1 MHCHVLH
8 RKLNILS
15 SKTAIIAVL
24 YKKIGAAK
32 REELHCPIPWGG
44 LLSVKLPHCSD
55 EQPFTFPVA
64 RRTHAG
70 HFPARAAPAPANPLA
85 TPIPKAEEQRL
96 PCRNL
101 SIRHSFTKH
110 RSIHPRV
117 KPIEPEEKPVSPNLK
132 QSTCNDTGV
141 ARNDLPPPQASEN
154 TPRLRP
160 PAAHGSRHAVAPP
173 ARDTVEPYVAFCKTL
188 V

>member
-1 MHCHVLH
+1 MYRYRHCLYMSTHCNLLH

-15 SKTAIIAVL
+15 SKTDIIAVFD
-24 YKKIGAAK
+24 KKIGAAK

-44 LLSVKLPHCSD
+44 LLSVTLPHCSD

-101 SIRHSFTKH
+101 SIRHSFYKTSFHSPSCKADWT
-110 RSIHPRV
+110 RRKTCFTQPEAIHM
-117 KPIEPEEKPVSPNLK
+117 
-132 QSTCNDTGV
+132 
-141 ARNDLPPPQASEN
+141 
-154 TPRLRP
+154 
-160 PAAHGSRHAVAPP
+160 
-173 ARDTVEPYVAFCKTL
+173 
-188 V
+188 